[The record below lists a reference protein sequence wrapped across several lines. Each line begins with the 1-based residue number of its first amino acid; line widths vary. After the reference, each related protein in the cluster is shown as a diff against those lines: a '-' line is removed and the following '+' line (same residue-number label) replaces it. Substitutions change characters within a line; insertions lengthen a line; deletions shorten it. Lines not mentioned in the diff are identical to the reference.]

1 MSVKFLKAY
10 TFKQAKKIFDDAGL
24 DSVYDNG
31 KLCAEIYNDYLYNGH
46 GYFIKW
52 RGFDLFHLSRSF
64 KFEIYSSLYNIPT
77 FDEKPRFVLRQRF
90 TGNCFIRYSEEFNI
104 FKDEIV
110 DDIKNY
116 VVREHNKQLEEDL
129 SILDDD
135 ESQLYKTS
143 EDQMNE
149 FMELLSKWVES
160 QTY

>member
-64 KFEIYSSLYNIPT
+64 KFEIYSSLYN
-77 FDEKPRFVLRQRF
+77 
-90 TGNCFIRYSEEFNI
+90 
-104 FKDEIV
+104 
-110 DDIKNY
+110 
-116 VVREHNKQLEEDL
+116 L
-129 SILDDD
+129 SLIHI
-135 ESQLYKTS
+135 
-143 EDQMNE
+143 
-149 FMELLSKWVES
+149 
-160 QTY
+160 